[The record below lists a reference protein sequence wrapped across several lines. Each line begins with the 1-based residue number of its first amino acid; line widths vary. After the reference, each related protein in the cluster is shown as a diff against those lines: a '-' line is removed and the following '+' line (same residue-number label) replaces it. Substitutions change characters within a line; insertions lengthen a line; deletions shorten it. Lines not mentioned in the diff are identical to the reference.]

1 MQPAEERFRPHLER
15 ASLRDPELP
24 VYVNV
29 DAGPVRTAAA
39 ARDAL
44 VRQISRP
51 VRWEQSIRKLL
62 EDGVT
67 LFVEIGAGK
76 ALAGMIRRI
85 DKATPCISVE
95 SPADLPGAREAIH
108 AQR

>member
-1 MQPAEERFRPHLER
+1 M
-15 ASLRDPELP
+15 RDPVLP
-24 VYVNV
+24 VYCNV
-29 DAGPVRTAAA
+29 DAARVETAAA

-51 VRWEQSIRKLL
+51 VRWEQAIRRML
-62 EDGVT
+62 EDDVR
-67 LFVEIGAGK
+67 LFVEIGPGK

-85 DKATPCISVE
+85 DKAAVCIGVE
-95 SPADLPGAREAIH
+95 APSDFEAARTAIR